1 MGSMTG
7 AAYLTG
13 AFRDY
18 GVSHVFLVPTI
29 LSQTLADLDRRMN
42 IQRFVT
48 HGEKAAAY
56 MADGYARASG
66 RPGICMAQT
75 VGASNLAAGLRD
87 GYLAGSPIIA
97 MTGGPTPATMNRTT
111 YQQIDDLPAFQPV
124 TKWQARVDRVAD
136 LPHVTRQAFRAA
148 TSGAPGPVHIE
159 LAGHFG
165 AEIEEA
171 EADLDALAEPAFGQV
186 PPFRPR
192 PDSESVRRA
201 LDRLAKAERPLIVA
215 GGGVRHSGAAA
226 ELLQLAE
233 RLNIPVAT
241 SINAKDVFPALHPLA
256 VGVAGLYSRKTAN
269 QALLAADLV
278 FFIGSATAS
287 QVTTN
292 WRLPRPGTATIQ
304 LNIDP
309 AEIGRHYPDALPLNA
324 DAKAGISDLLA
335 TLGKG
340 AAPARTEWLARLKT
354 EQEAWMAESAALVN
368 STQSPIR
375 PERLCRELN
384 AALPE
389 NALVVA
395 DTGHSGM
402 WTAGYLDLP
411 RNAQFL
417 RAAGSL
423 GWSLPASIGAACG
436 QPERPVVCF
445 TGDGGF
451 WYHVAELETAV
462 RYNVPVVIVVND
474 NQSLNQE
481 QDIYRRAY
489 GGKLTHNHAD
499 LWHFSKLDL
508 AALARAMGAEG
519 YRVTEPDQIGDAVRQ
534 AVKSGKPAVVD
545 VLSDI
550 DAMAPRAFVG

>member
-1 MGSMTG
+1 MSLMTG

-29 LSQTLADLDRRMN
+29 LSQTLADLDRQMSIR
-42 IQRFVT
+42 RLVT

-66 RPGICMAQT
+66 KPGICMAQT

-87 GYLAGSPIIA
+87 GFLAGSPVIA

-111 YQQIDDLPAFQPV
+111 YQQIDDLAAFRPV

-136 LPHVTRQAFRAA
+136 LPHATRQAFRAA
-148 TSGAPGPVHIE
+148 TTGAPGPVHIE

-171 EADLDALAEPAFGQV
+171 EAELEALAEPAFGQV
-186 PPFRPR
+186 PPLRPR
-192 PDSESVRRA
+192 ADPASMRQA
-201 LDRLAKAERPLIVA
+201 LARLAEAKRPLIVA
-215 GGGVRHSGAAA
+215 GGGVRHSGAGT
-226 ELLQLAE
+226 ELLQFAE
-233 RLNIPVAT
+233 RLNLPVAT
-241 SINAKDVFPALHPLA
+241 SMNAKDVFPASHPLS

-269 QALLAADLV
+269 QALLGADLV

-287 QVTTN
+287 QVTAN

-309 AEIGRHYPDALPLNA
+309 VEIGRHYAGALPLNA
-324 DAKAGISDLLA
+324 DARAGLSDLLA
-335 TLGKG
+335 MLGAG
-340 AAPARTEWLARLKT
+340 TPPARAEWLGQLKAERDTWLSESEPRLK
-354 EQEAWMAESAALVN
+354 SAQ
-368 STQSPIR
+368 TPIR
-375 PERLCRELN
+375 PERLCHDLN
-384 AALPE
+384 RVLPE

-411 RNAQFL
+411 RGAQFL

-423 GWSLPASIGAACG
+423 GWSLPASIGAACA
-436 QPERPVVCF
+436 RPDRSVVCF

-451 WYHVAELETAV
+451 WYHIGELETAV
-462 RYNVPVVIVVND
+462 RYKIPLVIVVND

-489 GGKLTHNHAD
+489 GGQLTHNHAD

-508 AALARAMGAEG
+508 AALARSMGAEG
-519 YRVTEPDQIGDAVRQ
+519 YRVTEPDQIGDAVQQ
-534 AVKSGKPAVVD
+534 ALKCGRPAVVD

-550 DAMAPRAFVG
+550 TAMAPRAFVG